1 MAKLPLSPLGARSA
15 VNAAMRHAGPLRI
28 RPLGMRN
35 AFWTDLY
42 HELMRLSWPRLGV
55 LFAVCFLTFNLVFAG
70 LYRLDPG
77 GLAVP
82 RDAAPVPL
90 FWRDFFFSVHT
101 VATIGYG
108 NVYPISAFANWIVVL
123 EITLGILFFALTT
136 GIVFARFSR
145 PSGRILFSEILVVRE
160 IEGVIYSA
168 NVQASLLEDAMVGDT
183 RMRRFSDL
191 KLVRN
196 SNPVFALTWTVMH
209 QIDATSPLRAWI
221 DDHAAIGTSEI
232 IVVLSGFD
240 EESGQTVHGRW
251 AYEGDDIRWNA
262 RFTDIISMDDE
273 GVRTIDYTRFHQ
285 VHEN

>member
-1 MAKLPLSPLGARSA
+1 
-15 VNAAMRHAGPLRI
+15 MRQAGPLRI

-42 HELMRLSWPRLGV
+42 HELLRLSWPRLGL
-55 LFAVCFLTFNLVFAG
+55 LFAACFLTFNLVFAG

-82 RDAAPVPL
+82 HDAAPVPL

-108 NVYPISAFANWIVVL
+108 NVYPISPYSNWVVVI

-145 PSGRILFSEILVVRE
+145 PSGRILFSEIMVVRE
-160 IEGVIYSA
+160 IEGVPTLMLRAANQRHNLIYSA
-168 NVQASLLEDAMVGDT
+168 NVQASLLEDSMLGDT

-191 KLVRN
+191 KLVRD
-196 SNPVFALTWTVMH
+196 SNPVFALTWTIMH
-209 QIDATSPLRAWI
+209 QINAESPLRAWL
-221 DDHAAIGTSEI
+221 DDRAAIGNAEI

-251 AYEGDDIRWNA
+251 AYDGDDIRWNA
-262 RFTDIISMDDE
+262 RFNDIITLDDD
-273 GVRTIDYTRFHQ
+273 GVRTIDYTRFHLVQ
-285 VHEN
+285 ED